1 MAGRNPGFN
10 TNEQALLCKPLKN
23 KMLFIL
29 FIIKI
34 KLMGH
39 SHRSI
44 LSRLVIPIAIIAL
57 LSCICIGAASADTA
71 DHIVWD
77 KTISGQG
84 SYTAKEIRETP
95 DGGYIVAG
103 YTTPTSGGKNKAYLL
118 KLDAAGT
125 KVLEKTYGTTDSE
138 FFNSVLP
145 VSDGYICAG
154 GVLGGTPKNNDIR
167 LVKID
172 KSGIVLWSKTF
183 GTKEEN
189 ETIHSIIAATDGGYI
204 LMGRLLSGDKLGYDV
219 HLMKVDT
226 TGKLVWEKTID
237 YGNHVECN
245 DIAAASDGG
254 YVITGSIKVNE
265 KLDNVFLLKTDK
277 SGNKAW
283 ETYYGGLWYDRG
295 YSVVQADDGYMI
307 LGDTTTY
314 GNGDGDLWLIKT
326 DKAGKEQWNRTIG
339 DKSIEEAATIMKTI
353 DGGYILGGSTTAIGN
368 GNLDYYM
375 VKVDK
380 LGKFQWD
387 AAYGKAGYDQA
398 SFVIQD
404 KAGDY
409 LLLGNSLPGGSNSD
423 IYIVKSSGGA
433 GLNSH
438 LNWGGSGGSTNNGGT
453 GNNTNSGGSG
463 TNGDGSS
470 SGGGFIASFI
480 NWIKGLLHI

>member
-1 MAGRNPGFN
+1 
-10 TNEQALLCKPLKN
+10 
-23 KMLFIL
+23 MLFIL
-29 FIIKI
+29 LINKI

-39 SHRSI
+39 CHIFRSSGI
-44 LSRLVIPIAIIAL
+44 LIPIAIIAL
-57 LSCICIGAASADTA
+57 LSCVCIGVAYADSA

-84 SYTAKEIRETP
+84 SYTAKEIREAP
-95 DGGYIVAG
+95 DGSYIVAG
-103 YTTPTSGGKNKAYLL
+103 YTTPKSDGKNKAYLL

-125 KVLEKTYGTTDSE
+125 KVWEKTYGTTDIE

-154 GVLGGTPKNNDIR
+154 GVFGGVPKNDDIR
-167 LVKID
+167 VVKID
-172 KSGIVLWSKTF
+172 KSGIVSWSRTF
-183 GTKEEN
+183 GKTDAN
-189 ETIHSIIAATDGGYI
+189 ETVHRIIAATDGGYI
-204 LMGRLLSGDKLGYDV
+204 LMGKLLSPDKSGYDV

-226 TGKLVWEKTID
+226 AGKLVWDKTID
-237 YGNHVECN
+237 YGNHLECN

-254 YVITGSIKVNE
+254 YVITGSIKIND
-265 KLDNVFLLKTDK
+265 KLDDVFLLKTDK

-295 YSVVQADDGYMI
+295 YSVVQADDGFMI

-326 DKAGKEQWNRTIG
+326 DKAGKEQWNKTIG
-339 DKSIEEAATIMKTI
+339 DKSIEEAISIMKTA

-380 LGKFQWD
+380 QGKFQWD

-398 SFVIQD
+398 AFVIQD
-404 KAGDY
+404 TAGNY
-409 LLLGNSLPGGSNSD
+409 LLAGNSLPGGSNSD

-438 LNWGGSGGSTNNGGT
+438 LNWGGSGGSTSNGGT
-453 GNNTNSGGSG
+453 GTNGGNG
-463 TNGDGSS
+463 TNNGSNA
-470 SGGGFIASFI
+470 GGGFFAQII
-480 NWIKGLLHI
+480 NWIKSILHI